1 MESYQCSNVTKVG
14 KINFNRKEETTV
26 PSNLISRPVL
36 VLSQAFEPLNI
47 CSAKRAMK
55 LIVKGAARMEETHP
69 QLFYS
74 GKMWDEYTG
83 DLVTVDFFLPS
94 VIRLLQYRYIPIRT
108 PIVTRK
114 NILNRDKNRCMYCG
128 DFFPAKALTLDHVLP
143 RSRGGKSTWE
153 NLVAC
158 CMPCNKKKDNKL
170 LSELKDMQIIN
181 QPKGLNS
188 HSKRFILRNMGG
200 GDPLWEK
207 YLFFD
212 NLGEE
217 NEKWKER

>member
-1 MESYQCSNVTKVG
+1 MSNMC
-14 KINFNRKEETTV
+14 N
-26 PSNLISRPVL
+26 RPVL
-36 VLSQAFEPLNI
+36 VLDASFSPINI

-55 LIVKGAARMEETHP
+55 LIVKNCARIEESHP
-69 QLFYS
+69 QLFYT
-74 GKMWDEYTG
+74 GKMWDENTG

-94 VIRLLQYRYIPIRT
+94 VIRLLQWRFIPIRT

-128 DFFPAKALTLDHVLP
+128 GEFPARALTLDHIIP
-143 RSRGGKSTWE
+143 RSRGGKNTWE

-170 LSELKDMQIIN
+170 LSELKDMKLLVH
-181 QPKGLNS
+181 PKGLNS
-188 HSKRFILRNMGG
+188 HSKRFILRNMGS

-207 YLFFD
+207 YLFYNND
-212 NLGEE
+212 SPQEG
-217 NEKWKER
+217 